1 MPAGL
6 LLFDAHA
13 HEHTSIAHTAFR
25 VSGEDIDVIVRG
37 STSDLIHAWRVKR
50 KKDVLAEGAIV

>member
-25 VSGEDIDVIVRG
+25 VSGEDIDVI
-37 STSDLIHAWRVKR
+37 R
-50 KKDVLAEGAIV
+50 KGEYFL

>member
-1 MPAGL
+1 MENPPRRRLLVPAGL

-25 VSGEDIDVIVRG
+25 VSGEDIDVI
-37 STSDLIHAWRVKR
+37 R
-50 KKDVLAEGAIV
+50 KGEYFL